1 MGTCVCVY
9 IYTYLNVCQCIF
21 VDVAHL
27 SIPGSSNGLQFLPF
41 QTNLPGGGVGQ
52 KICLRAEFSFNN
64 RKHCNAV
71 FLGKMNS
78 GGIARDSGGN
88 TRDSG
93 VNGRNEFFENTKI
106 IFWLKWV
113 RAEFGALGGILRF
126 RQISCLNAFRLKLLP
141 ARRSRY
147 LLIRPSIDLL
157 ICPSIYIDRVIGN
170 PK

>member
-1 MGTCVCVY
+1 MLGDSMAPGITNWVFQKQTVDIY
-9 IYTYLNVCQCIF
+9 IY
-21 VDVAHL
+21 
-27 SIPGSSNGLQFLPF
+27 IPGSSNGLQFLPF

-126 RQISCLNAFRLKLLP
+126 GQISCLNAFRLKLLP

-147 LLIRPSIDLL
+147 
-157 ICPSIYIDRVIGN
+157 IYNIM
-170 PK
+170 

>member
-1 MGTCVCVY
+1 
-9 IYTYLNVCQCIF
+9 
-21 VDVAHL
+21 
-27 SIPGSSNGLQFLPF
+27 
-41 QTNLPGGGVGQ
+41 
-52 KICLRAEFSFNN
+52 
-64 RKHCNAV
+64 
-71 FLGKMNS
+71 MNS

-147 LLIRPSIDLL
+147 WGCLAILSLQPIRG
-157 ICPSIYIDRVIGN
+157 IY
-170 PK
+170 P

>member
-1 MGTCVCVY
+1 MTPVPYVS
-9 IYTYLNVCQCIF
+9 ILF
-21 VDVAHL
+21 
-27 SIPGSSNGLQFLPF
+27 IPGSSNGLQFLPF

-126 RQISCLNAFRLKLLP
+126 GQISCLNAFRLKLLP

-147 LLIRPSIDLL
+147 
-157 ICPSIYIDRVIGN
+157 IYI
-170 PK
+170 